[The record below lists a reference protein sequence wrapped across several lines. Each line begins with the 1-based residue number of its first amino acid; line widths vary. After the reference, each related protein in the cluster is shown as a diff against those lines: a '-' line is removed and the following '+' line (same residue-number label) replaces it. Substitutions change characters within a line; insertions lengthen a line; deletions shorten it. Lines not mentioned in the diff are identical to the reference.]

1 MKEYGEMQFMA
12 SSPPAADAGEYRVK
26 VHQNVTSP
34 VAEEIP
40 GAEFRF
46 FAGEKRFELEP
57 GEIYEAYPPA
67 GMVSDYGVT
76 LPHIIFYKKAYPC
89 LLYTSPSP
97 RDGLLSRMP
106 SSA

>member
-46 FAGEKRFELEP
+46 LREKSGLNWNRGRYTKLIHRPVWCPIMGLHCLTSFLIKKRIRGTGGSEAARRLEK
-57 GEIYEAYPPA
+57 I
-67 GMVSDYGVT
+67 
-76 LPHIIFYKKAYPC
+76 H
-89 LLYTSPSP
+89 
-97 RDGLLSRMP
+97 R
-106 SSA
+106 

>member
-1 MKEYGEMQFMA
+1 MMKEYGEMQFMA

-46 FAGEKRFELEP
+46 FAGEKRFE
-57 GEIYEAYPPA
+57 
-67 GMVSDYGVT
+67 
-76 LPHIIFYKKAYPC
+76 
-89 LLYTSPSP
+89 
-97 RDGLLSRMP
+97 
-106 SSA
+106 

>member
-46 FAGEKRFELEP
+46 FGEKRFELEP
-57 GEIYEAYPPA
+57 GRYTKLIHRPVWCPIMGLHCLTSFFIKKRIRGTGGSEAA
-67 GMVSDYGVT
+67 RR
-76 LPHIIFYKKAYPC
+76 LEKIH
-89 LLYTSPSP
+89 
-97 RDGLLSRMP
+97 R
-106 SSA
+106 

>member
-57 GEIYEAYPPA
+57 GEIYEAYPP
-67 GMVSDYGVT
+67 GRYGVGYGVHCLT
-76 LPHIIFYKKAYPC
+76 SFLIKKRIRGTGGSEAARR
-89 LLYTSPSP
+89 LEKIH
-97 RDGLLSRMP
+97 R
-106 SSA
+106 